1 MFYKISILLLVSSV
15 KFIFAFP
22 LALGYKFSFIETLSY
37 TSLGGMLGVI
47 FFAFISDELIIFY
60 NWFVH
65 VYMHNHPKSRSF
77 GKSIKDG
84 YRKIFPKKEKKI
96 FSKKSKR
103 FVRIKQSWGLAG
115 ISILTP
121 LILSIPIGTFLTIRF
136 FKRSKKTILIL
147 CSSVLFW
154 SLFFSS
160 ILHFTTIRF

>member
-1 MFYKISILLLVSSV
+1 MFYKISILLLISSV
-15 KFIFAFP
+15 KFVFAFP

-37 TSLGGMLGVI
+37 TSIGGIVGVI
-47 FFAFISDELIIFY
+47 FFAFISDVLIVFY

-77 GKSIKDG
+77 GKGIKDG

-103 FVRIKQSWGLAG
+103 FVKIKNSWGLAG
-115 ISILTP
+115 VAVLTP
-121 LILSIPIGTFLTIRF
+121 LILSIPIGTFLAIRF
-136 FKRSKKTILIL
+136 YKRTKKTILIL
-147 CSSVLFW
+147 CLAVLLWSVV
-154 SLFFSS
+154 FSS